1 MALQIVGRGSDRLF
15 VMAGCVVVY
24 LRYLDR
30 RQLVEF
36 RALAQLGY
44 RACLGDK
51 RSWVQIPP
59 ARQTFHHCLV
69 FTFCKRSFLVL
80 EAL

>member
-36 RALAQLGY
+36 RAVAQLG
-44 RACLGDK
+44 
-51 RSWVQIPP
+51 
-59 ARQTFHHCLV
+59 
-69 FTFCKRSFLVL
+69 
-80 EAL
+80 

>member
-1 MALQIVGRGSDRLF
+1 VALQIVGRGSDHLF

-36 RALAQLGY
+36 RAVAQLG
-44 RACLGDK
+44 
-51 RSWVQIPP
+51 
-59 ARQTFHHCLV
+59 
-69 FTFCKRSFLVL
+69 
-80 EAL
+80 